1 MYVEVSSLS
10 SKYGDIPTM
19 SFIDGIAN
27 TDVTANHIEQMLDQL
42 QAAAR
47 GEKYPELTWVCLEE

>member
-1 MYVEVSSLS
+1 
-10 SKYGDIPTM
+10 M